1 MIIECISGG
10 LVNSNV
16 YVVAGNSGGVIIDCG
31 CPAERIIEAVK
42 KTGID
47 IKDVILTHGHFDH
60 MYYIDSIRELA
71 GMRIHIHKNDAD
83 FLTDPVKSGL
93 MFLHRRG
100 AKSINPADNL
110 LDDGDILK
118 IGDLEL
124 KILHTPG
131 HTPGSICILVVNNV
145 FTGDTLFHTSI
156 GRTDFPGGSHKD
168 IVKSIKNK
176 LFTLPEDTVVYPG
189 HGEPTDIGHEKRN
202 NPFVLNNIN

>member
-10 LVNSNV
+10 LINSNV
-16 YVVAGNSGGVIIDCG
+16 YVVAGNEGGVIIDCG
-31 CPAERIIEAVK
+31 CPAEKIIETVNRF
-42 KTGID
+42 GID

-60 MYYIDSIRELA
+60 VYYADSIRELA
-71 GMRIHIHKNDAD
+71 GMKIHIHKNDAD

-93 MFLHRRG
+93 MFYHRRG
-100 AKSINPADNL
+100 VQGFKPADNL

-131 HTPGSICILVVNNV
+131 HTPGSISVAVGNCV

-168 IVKSIKNK
+168 IIKSIKNR
-176 LFTLPEDTVVYPG
+176 LFTLPEETTVYPG
-189 HGEPTDIGHEKRN
+189 HGESTQIGYEKRN
-202 NPFVLNNIN
+202 NPFVNE

>member
-10 LVNSNV
+10 LINSNV
-16 YVVAGNSGGVIIDCG
+16 YVVAGNEGGVIIDCG
-31 CPAERIIEAVK
+31 CPAEKIIETVNRF
-42 KTGID
+42 GID

-60 MYYIDSIRELA
+60 VYYADSIRELA
-71 GMRIHIHKNDAD
+71 GMKIHIHKNDAD

-93 MFLHRRG
+93 MFYHRRG
-100 AKSINPADNL
+100 VQGFKPADNL

-131 HTPGSICILVVNNV
+131 HTPGSISVAVGNCV

-168 IVKSIKNK
+168 IIKSIKK
-176 LFTLPEDTVVYPG
+176 RLFTLPEETTVYPG
-189 HGEPTDIGHEKRN
+189 HGESTQIGYEKRN
-202 NPFVLNNIN
+202 NPFVNE

>member
-10 LVNSNV
+10 LINSNV
-16 YVVAGNSGGVIIDCG
+16 YVVAGNEGGVIIDCG
-31 CPAERIIEAVK
+31 CPAEKIIETVNRF
-42 KTGID
+42 GID

-60 MYYIDSIRELA
+60 VYYADSIRELP
-71 GMRIHIHKNDAD
+71 GMKIHIHKNDAD

-93 MFLHRRG
+93 MFYHRRG
-100 AKSINPADNL
+100 VQGFKPADNL

-131 HTPGSICILVVNNV
+131 HTPGSISVAVGNCV

-168 IVKSIKNK
+168 IIKSIKNR
-176 LFTLPEDTVVYPG
+176 LFTLPEETTVYPG
-189 HGEPTDIGHEKRN
+189 HGESTQIGYEKRN
-202 NPFVLNNIN
+202 NPFVNE